1 LLRYFNENGRSDG
14 FENCPL
20 QGIRKEH
27 SMFELSGLGGLILL
41 ALDLWALISIFGSR
55 ESTGTKVL
63 WSLLVI
69 VLPLLG
75 FLIWLIAGPGR
86 ASGSRI

>member
-1 LLRYFNENGRSDG
+1 
-14 FENCPL
+14 
-20 QGIRKEH
+20 
-27 SMFELSGLGGLILL
+27 MFELSGLGGLLLL
-41 ALDLWALISIFGSR
+41 ALDLWALVSIFGSR
-55 ESTGTKVL
+55 ESTGAKVL

-86 ASGSRI
+86 SSATHNRRI